1 MVGNR
6 LQDAVYFLLDL
17 ARAMRKSLL
26 ILAAAG
32 VFAHS
37 SLGQIG
43 GTKGELAR
51 RYGPPSPYDTRIS
64 TLVWWKEYH
73 EVLDEVHPFH
83 TNNFNI
89 VVYFK
94 HGKAVL
100 FRYRKKDRSP
110 MTNDELSSILNL
122 GVKKP
127 RWVPVPG
134 DDKSDLR
141 WRTSDSSVFAYYLP
155 RTAG

>member
-73 EVLDEVHPFH
+73 EVLDEVHP
-83 TNNFNI
+83 
-89 VVYFK
+89 
-94 HGKAVL
+94 
-100 FRYRKKDRSP
+100 
-110 MTNDELSSILNL
+110 
-122 GVKKP
+122 
-127 RWVPVPG
+127 
-134 DDKSDLR
+134 
-141 WRTSDSSVFAYYLP
+141 LP
-155 RTAG
+155 HKQFQHCRLL